1 VITVLAF
8 LKSQQ
13 RLLWG
18 PALAVI
24 ALLVGDARGL
34 SPDALTTLVVTVFCL
49 GWWFSEAVPMA
60 VTALIP
66 LAAFPLFGVLSKQ
79 EVAQAYGSSIILLM
93 LGGFMLSRAMAYR
106 GTHYHLALMALH
118 WVGAGS
124 ERRLVI
130 GFMLAS
136 AALSMW
142 ISNTATTL
150 MLLPVALAIL
160 DKLESRAIVVPLLL
174 GIAYAASIGGIG
186 TPIGT
191 PPNLVFMQVYTELS
205 GEEISF
211 LGWMRWGMPVVLL
224 FLPIAMWWLTRKL
237 TGTISASLPD
247 KEPWDA
253 AQRRVLWVFALTAL
267 LWITRSEP
275 FGGWSGLLSL
285 PGAND
290 ASVALLAAASLFGIS
305 DGRGGRLMD
314 WEATREL
321 PWGILILFGGGICIA
336 KAFAASGLSEQV
348 AAVVTG
354 LDHLPV
360 IILLLGLCL
369 AVTFLTEATSNMAT
383 ATLLLPILGAAA
395 LGLGLPIEQ
404 LMVPAAISASCA
416 FTLPIA
422 TAPNAIVYG
431 SGRIGMADMARMG
444 IALSLMGAILIA
456 VLSYLLM

>member
-1 VITVLAF
+1 MSNSNL
-8 LKSQQ
+8 
-13 RLLWG
+13 RLLAG
-18 PALAVI
+18 PVLGGLAV
-24 ALLVGDARGL
+24 LLGWSMGL
-34 SPDALTTLVVTVFCL
+34 NQHATDTLSVTAFCL
-49 GWWFSEAVPMA
+49 GWWFAEAVPIA

-66 LAAFPLFGVLSKQ
+66 LAVFPLFGVLSKA
-79 EVAQAYGSSIILLM
+79 EVAEAYGASIVLLM
-93 LGGFMLSRAMAYR
+93 LGGFLLSRAMAYR
-106 GTHYHLALMALH
+106 GAHYHLALMALH

-124 ERRLVI
+124 ERRLIV

-136 AALSMW
+136 ALLSMW

-160 DKLESRAIVVPLLL
+160 DRLQRPTLSVPLLL

-191 PPNLVFMQVYTELS
+191 PPNLVFMQVYTELT
-205 GEEISF
+205 GEEVSF
-211 LGWMRWGMPVVLL
+211 IGWMRWGLPVVLL
-224 FLPIAMWWLTRKL
+224 LLPVAMWWLSRGL
-237 TGTISASLPD
+237 NSALSTSLPD
-247 KEPWDA
+247 REPWDV
-253 AQRRVLWVFALTAL
+253 AQKRVLWVFLVTAL

-275 FGGWSGLLSL
+275 FGGWSGLLDL

-290 ASVALLAAASLFGIS
+290 ATVALLAGASLFAIG
-305 DGRGGRLMD
+305 DGKGGRLLD

-348 AAVVTG
+348 AGAVTA
-354 LDHLPV
+354 LQHWPV
-360 IILLLGLCL
+360 LLLLLVLCL
-369 AVTFLTEATSNMAT
+369 SVTFLTEATSNMAT

-395 LGLGLPIEQ
+395 LGLGLPPAL

-431 SGRIGMADMARMG
+431 SGMISVPQMARRG
-444 IALSLMGAILIA
+444 VVLSVLGAVIIALSSFVLIH
-456 VLSYLLM
+456 

>member
-1 VITVLAF
+1 MKAIPWRLASGPLLAALSVLVGSF
-8 LKSQQ
+8 TGLEQ
-13 RLLWG
+13 
-18 PALAVI
+18 PALVT
-24 ALLVGDARGL
+24 
-34 SPDALTTLVVTVFCL
+34 LTVTAFCL
-49 GWWFSEAVPMA
+49 GWWFAEAVPIA
-60 VTALIP
+60 VTAMIP
-66 LAAFPLFGVLSKQ
+66 LAVFPLFGVLSSR
-79 EVAQAYGSSIILLM
+79 EVAEAYGASIVLLM
-93 LGGFMLSRAMAYR
+93 LGGFLLSRAMAYR

-124 ERRLVI
+124 ERRLIV

-136 AALSMW
+136 AMLSMW

-160 DKLESRAIVVPLLL
+160 DRLQRPSLAVPLLL
-174 GIAYAASIGGIG
+174 GIAYAASIGGIA

-191 PPNLVFMQVYTELS
+191 PPNLVFMQVYTELT

-211 LGWMRWGMPVVLL
+211 LGWMRWGLPVVVL
-224 FLPIAMWWLTRKL
+224 FLPVAMWRLSRGL
-237 TGTISASLPD
+237 RSSLSAGLPD
-247 KEPWDA
+247 REPWDI
-253 AQRRVLWVFALTAL
+253 AQKRVLWVFLATAL

-275 FGGWSGLLSL
+275 FGGWSGLLNL

-290 ASVALLAAASLFGIS
+290 ATIALLAGASLFAIG
-305 DGRGGRLMD
+305 DGKGGRLLD

-348 AAVVTG
+348 AGAVTA
-354 LDHLPV
+354 LAHWPV
-360 IILLLGLCL
+360 LLLLVVLCL
-369 AVTFLTEATSNMAT
+369 SVTFLTEATSNMAT
-383 ATLLLPILGAAA
+383 ATLLMPILGAAA
-395 LGLGLPIEQ
+395 LGLGLPPAL

-431 SGRIGMADMARMG
+431 SGLIRVPDMARRG
-444 IALSLMGAILIA
+444 I
-456 VLSYLLM
+456 VLSIFGALIVALLSFVLIH

>member
-1 VITVLAF
+1 MQDF
-8 LKSQQ
+8 LGAYQ

-18 PALAVI
+18 PLLGLLAWI
-24 ALLVGDARGL
+24 IGANAAMQN
-34 SPDALTTLVVTVFCL
+34 DALVTLVVTAFCL
-49 GWWFSEAVPMA
+49 GWWFAEAAPMA

-66 LAAFPLFGVLSKQ
+66 LAVFPLFGVLSKQ
-79 EVAQAYGSSIILLM
+79 EVAEAYGSSIILLM

-160 DKLESRAIVVPLLL
+160 DKLDSKAIVVPLLL

-205 GEEISF
+205 GEEVSF
-211 LGWMRWGMPVVLL
+211 LGWMRWGLPVVLVL
-224 FLPIAMWWLTRKL
+224 LPIAMWWLTRKL
-237 TGTISASLPD
+237 TGSITASLPD

-253 AQRRVLWVFALTAL
+253 AQRRVMWVFAVTAL

-275 FGGWSGLLSL
+275 FGGWSGLLNL

-290 ASVALLAAASLFGIS
+290 ATIALLAAASLFVIG
-305 DGRGGRLMD
+305 DGRGGRLLD

-336 KAFAASGLSEQV
+336 KAFAASGLSEQF
-348 AAVVTG
+348 AALVTG

-360 IILLLGLCL
+360 IVLLLSLCL
-369 AVTFLTEATSNMAT
+369 TVTFLTEATSNMAT
-383 ATLLLPILGAAA
+383 ATLLMPILGAAA
-395 LGLGLPIEQ
+395 LGLGLPIEK

-416 FTLPIA
+416 FMLPIA

-431 SGRIGMADMARMG
+431 SGRIHMPEMARIG
-444 IALSLMGAILIA
+444 VGLSLMGAIVVAL
-456 VLSYLLM
+456 VTYLVI